1 MSYAEWIDPE
11 WSGRLAAG
19 GLTDLRVLLEDAPP
33 SDGAARWSE
42 LSKPGLRG
50 RRRWR
55 CELADG
61 AALFVKRYARTPL
74 RSQLDRVRRQSL
86 RHGSAWWEQHAAREL
101 AAAQVPAVQAVAWC
115 EEMRG
120 ALELRG
126 AVVLAAATG
135 QPMDRVLREMGAAGA
150 RALRG
155 AARHDLTRRL
165 ARFINAFHQ
174 TGFTHRDLYLCHVF
188 ADVDADAQRA
198 PTFCLIDLARLH
210 RPRLRRM
217 RWLLKDLAQLDSSA
231 AVAGA
236 TRADRLRFLRAY
248 LCLLPGAPRTRW
260 YAAQIAG
267 RSARI
272 LQREERRSAQ
282 RR

>member
-1 MSYAEWIDPE
+1 MSYAEWIDPD
-11 WSGRLAAG
+11 WSERLAAG
-19 GLTDLRVLLEDAPP
+19 GLADLRALLGDAPP
-33 SDGAARWSE
+33 ASGAARWSE

-61 AALFVKRYARTPL
+61 SALFVKRYAQTPL
-74 RSQLDRVRRQSL
+74 RSQIDRVRRQSL

-120 ALELRG
+120 AIELRG
-126 AVVLAAATG
+126 AVVLAAAAG
-135 QPMDRVLREMGAAGA
+135 MPMDRLIREQQATGAP
-150 RALRG
+150 ALRG
-155 AARHDLTRRL
+155 PARHDLTRRL

-174 TGFTHRDLYLCHVF
+174 TGFTHRDLYLCHIF
-188 ADVDADAQRA
+188 AELDPQAQRA

-231 AVAGA
+231 LAVGA
-236 TRADRLRFLRAY
+236 TRTDRLRFLRTY
-248 LCLLPGAPRTRW
+248 LCLLPRAPRTRW
-260 YAAQIAG
+260 YAAQITR

-272 LQREERRSAQ
+272 MQREARRTAQ